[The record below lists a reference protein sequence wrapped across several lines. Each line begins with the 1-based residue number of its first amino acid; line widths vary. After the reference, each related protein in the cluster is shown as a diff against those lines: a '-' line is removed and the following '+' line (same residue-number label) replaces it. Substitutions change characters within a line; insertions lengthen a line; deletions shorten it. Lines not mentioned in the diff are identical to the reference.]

1 MLYHIQIFI
10 QIQNLHENVMSFF
23 FNRFA
28 SIVISHHEQNINC
41 NFYRTATR
49 RLRLKQKGII
59 VVLCKNKFTKYFVIQ
74 IVPAIHFLV
83 IYILLYNLILHIG
96 LSHMRHYHK

>member
-10 QIQNLHENVMSFF
+10 QIQNLHENVMLFF

-28 SIVISHHEQNINC
+28 SIVISHHEQNITC
-41 NFYRTATR
+41 NIYRTATR
-49 RLRLKQKGII
+49 RLRLKQKGLI
-59 VVLCKNKFTKYFVIQ
+59 VVLCKNKFTIYSVIQ

-83 IYILLYNLILHIG
+83 IFIII
-96 LSHMRHYHK
+96 